1 MRLREFFF
9 GSLRRQLIFSV
20 AAVHAVMMSLF
31 IWDLTERQQDLLLD
45 RQAEQAQ
52 ALAQTLATSAAGWLA
67 ARDISGLQELVEA
80 QRRYPQLAFAM
91 LLDREGRVLAHTEH
105 ARQGQYVRDLPREA
119 KLTLL
124 ARDPTLVD
132 AIAPAML
139 AGHAVG
145 WARVGIGQQEARE
158 KLDAITRNGVFYAL
172 AAIVI
177 GSILALLMGNRMTRK
192 LYALRRVSETV
203 RAGHQEVRVPDLGG
217 DEVGQLARDF
227 NVMLDAQ
234 SSSEKSLTNIIALA
248 ADAII
253 SVDEDQRILIFNQGA
268 ERIFGYTAAEI
279 LGQPLDKLLPAR
291 VAAVHREHVR
301 RFAAE
306 PDAAREMNRRMGIH
320 GRRKDGTEFPA
331 EASISKVKQ
340 NGNFQ
345 FTVFLRDISERKK
358 AEDALRESEQRL
370 RIIIETEPECVKVV
384 SPRGNLLEMNAA
396 GLAMLEVE
404 SLGEAQHGL
413 LMDFILPEYHDAFRA
428 LHSRVMQGES
438 GTLEFEVLG
447 LRGTRRWLETHA
459 APMRDAANKVVSLL
473 GITRDITE
481 RKRAEEEIRQ
491 LNVNLERHVLER
503 TAELAAANQEL
514 EAFSYSVS
522 HDLRAPLRSIDGFSQ
537 AVLED
542 YADRLDDQGREHLNR
557 VRAATQHMGHL
568 IDDLIKL
575 ARVTR
580 AEMHRESVDLSALAG
595 DVLAE
600 LRKREPDRRVE
611 HPIEPNLVAEG
622 DARLLR
628 VVLDNLL
635 GNAWKFTGKQA
646 HARIEF
652 GALPQASPGM
662 DEVDR
667 VGNRRSETDGPA
679 YFVRDNGA
687 GFDMTYAGKLF
698 GAFQRLHTA
707 HEFPGT
713 GVGLATVQR
722 IVHRHGGRVW
732 AEGAV
737 GKGATFYFTL

>member
-31 IWDLTERQQDLLLD
+31 IWDLTERQHDMLLD

-105 ARQGQYVRDLPREA
+105 ARQGQYVRDLPREV

-124 ARDPTLVD
+124 TRDPTLVD
-132 AIAPAML
+132 AIAPATL

-145 WARVGIGQQEARE
+145 WARVGIGQQETRA

-203 RAGHQEVRVPDLGG
+203 RVGHREVRVPDLGG
-217 DEVGQLARDF
+217 DEVGLLARDF
-227 NVMLDAQ
+227 NAMLDAQ

-253 SVDEDQRILIFNQGA
+253 SVDEDQRILIFNQAA
-268 ERIFGYTAAEI
+268 ERIFGYTAKEVA
-279 LGQPLDKLLPAR
+279 GQPLDRLLPAHL
-291 VAAVHREHVR
+291 AQTHREHVR
-301 RFAAE
+301 RFATE
-306 PDAAREMNRRMGIH
+306 SEMAREMNRRAEIH

-345 FTVFLRDISERKK
+345 FMVFLRDISERKK
-358 AEDALRESEQRL
+358 AEEALRESEQRL

-384 SPRGNLLEMNAA
+384 SPQGNLLEMNAA
-396 GLAMLEVE
+396 GLAMLEAE
-404 SLGEAQHGL
+404 SLDEAQHGL
-413 LMDFILPEYHDAFRA
+413 LMDFILPEYRDAFRA
-428 LHSRVMQGES
+428 LHRRVMQGES

-459 APMRDAANKVVSLL
+459 APMRDAVNEVVSLL
-473 GITRDITE
+473 GVTRDITE
-481 RKRAEEEIRQ
+481 RKRVEEEIRH
-491 LNVNLERHVLER
+491 LNADLERKVIER
-503 TAELAAANQEL
+503 TAELLAVNQEL

-537 AVLED
+537 AVIED
-542 YADRLDDQGREHLNR
+542 YADRLDEQAKDYLNR
-557 VRAATQHMGHL
+557 VRAATQRMGHL
-568 IDDLIKL
+568 IDDMLAL
-575 ARVTR
+575 ARVAR
-580 AEMHRESVDLSALAG
+580 VEMMHDAVDLSALAAE
-595 DVLAE
+595 VFAE
-600 LRKREPDRRVE
+600 LQKSEPGRRVE
-611 HPIEPNLVAEG
+611 YRIESGMVTLG

-628 VVLDNLL
+628 LALANLL
-635 GNAWKFTGKQA
+635 GNAWKYTA
-646 HARIEF
+646 HVPQPNIEF
-652 GALPQASPGM
+652 GA
-662 DEVDR
+662 
-667 VGNRRSETDGPA
+667 RRNAQGTTDF
-679 YFVRDNGA
+679 FVRDNGA
-687 GFDMTYAGKLF
+687 GFDMTYVDKLF
-698 GAFQRLHTA
+698 GAFQRLHLST
-707 HEFPGT
+707 EFPGT

-722 IVHRHGGRVW
+722 IIHRHGGQVRG
-732 AEGAV
+732 EGV
-737 GKGATFYFTL
+737 PGRGATFYFTLPTHDGNGERP